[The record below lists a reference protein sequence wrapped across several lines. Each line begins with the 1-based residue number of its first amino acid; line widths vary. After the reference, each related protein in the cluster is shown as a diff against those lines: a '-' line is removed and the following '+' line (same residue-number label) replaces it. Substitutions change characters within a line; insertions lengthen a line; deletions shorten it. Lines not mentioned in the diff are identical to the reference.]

1 MTTEQIYTLAMMQLA
16 LVILIA
22 STRVHP
28 PKADVPSLRLFQ
40 LSIGFDA
47 LSWLFYLWPMQPVLL
62 LISSLAAAAN
72 MWLLLAFSLRRCQR
86 SVPWW
91 LLVVMVPIQASGYS
105 WMNLHGMQDVVMHF
119 MLLMTA
125 AVALPIAWLFWFRKE
140 NRTVSDQ
147 GFAIVMLCWFGVC
160 VLRSLTVEVDRDW
173 FLSGYLVSQVL
184 WPGIMAAYGLF
195 VITGYLEET
204 QQRLRAEAV
213 LDPLTGQL
221 NRRGLHEVVT
231 GSLNY
236 LQRNQQPAALLMI
249 DLDHFKRVNDLF
261 GHDGGDLVLVQ
272 AAKAIK
278 AMLRQSDVLARFG
291 GEEFLIF
298 LPAANR
304 DMAERT
310 AERLLEGVRQLE
322 WPASMP
328 EDYQLTISIG
338 ISVFGPDYDFS
349 RTLRQA
355 DQALYRAKQNGRDR
369 IEFAGVAADY

>member
-28 PKADVPSLRLFQ
+28 PKPDVPSLRLFQ
-40 LSIGFDA
+40 ISIACDA
-47 LSWLFYLWPMQPVLL
+47 LSWLFYLWPVQPTLL
-62 LISSLAAAAN
+62 LISSLAAASN

-105 WMNLHGMQDVVMHF
+105 WLSLYEMQDMLMHF
-119 MLLMTA
+119 MLFITA
-125 AVALPIAWLFWFRKE
+125 AVALPVAWLFWFRKE

-147 GFAIVMLCWFGVC
+147 AFAIVMLCWFGVC
-160 VLRSLTVEVDRDW
+160 VMRSLTVEVERDW

-221 NRRGLHEVVT
+221 NRRGLNEAVA
-231 GSLNY
+231 GCLNY

-249 DLDHFKRVNDLF
+249 DLDHFKRVNDQF

-272 AAKAIK
+272 TAKAIK
-278 AMLRQSDVLARFG
+278 TMLRQSDVLARFG
-291 GEEFLIF
+291 GEEFLVF

-304 DMAERT
+304 DMAQRT
-310 AERLLEGVRQLE
+310 AERLLEGIRQLE

-338 ISVFGPDYDFS
+338 VSVFGPDYDFS
-349 RTLRQA
+349 RTLRLA

-369 IEFAGVAADY
+369 IEFAGTAAEY

>member
-22 STRVHP
+22 STRVAP
-28 PKADVPSLRLFQ
+28 PQQDLRSLRLFQ
-40 LSIGFDA
+40 IAIGCDA
-47 LSWLFYLWPMQPVLL
+47 LSWLFYLWPMQPWML
-62 LISSLAAAAN
+62 LISSLAAATN
-72 MWLLLAFSLRRCQR
+72 FWLILAFALTRCSIKVQWSLLWPMI
-86 SVPWW
+86 V
-91 LLVVMVPIQASGYS
+91 LQAGIYTQL
-105 WMNLHGMQDVVMHF
+105 NLNGMEYASLHF
-119 MLLMTA
+119 MTLVTA
-125 AVALPIAWLFWFRKE
+125 GVALPVAWLFWFKKP

-147 GFAIVMLCWFGVC
+147 GFALVMLSWFLIC
-160 VLRSLTVEVDRDW
+160 VLRTVTVEFHEDW
-173 FLSGYLVSQVL
+173 VLSGYLVSQVL

-204 QQRLRAEAV
+204 QQRLKAEAI

-221 NRRGLHEVVT
+221 NRRGLTELVN
-231 GSLNY
+231 GCLSY

-261 GHDGGDLVLVQ
+261 GHDGGDMVL
-272 AAKAIK
+272 ATTARAIK
-278 AMLRQSDVLARFG
+278 EMLRQSDVLARFG

-298 LPAANR
+298 LPNANR
-304 DMAERT
+304 ATAATT
-310 AERLLEGVRQLE
+310 AERLLQGVRQLE

-338 ISVFGPDYDFS
+338 VSVFGPDYDYG
-349 RTLRQA
+349 RQLRLA

-369 IEFAGVAADY
+369 IEFAGTAADS

>member
-16 LVILIA
+16 LVLLIA

-28 PKADVPSLRLFQ
+28 PKSDVPSLRLFQ
-40 LSIGFDA
+40 LSIACDA
-47 LSWLFYLWPMQPVLL
+47 LSWLFYLWPVKPVLL
-62 LISSLAAAAN
+62 LISSFAAAFN

-91 LLVVMVPIQASGYS
+91 LLAVMVLIQASVYS
-105 WMNLHGMQDVVMHF
+105 WLTLHDMQNILMHF
-119 MLLMTA
+119 MMLVTG
-125 AVALPIAWLFWFRKE
+125 AVALPIAWLFWFRKAG
-140 NRTVSDQ
+140 RTVSDQ

-160 VLRSLTVEVDRDW
+160 VLRTVTVEVQQDW
-173 FLSGYLVSQVL
+173 ILSGYLVSQVL

-231 GSLNY
+231 GSLSY

-249 DLDHFKRVNDLF
+249 DLDHFKRVNDQF
-261 GHDGGDLVLVQ
+261 GHDGGDLVLEQ
-272 AAKAIK
+272 TAKAIK
-278 AMLRQSDVLARFG
+278 TMLRQSDVLARFG
-291 GEEFLIF
+291 GEEFLVF

-304 DMAERT
+304 DMAQRT

-338 ISVFGPDYDFS
+338 VSVFGPDYDFG
-349 RTLRQA
+349 RTLRLA

-369 IEFAGVAADY
+369 IEFAGTAADY

>member
-22 STRVHP
+22 SSRVHP
-28 PKADVPSLRLFQ
+28 PKPDVPSLRLFQ
-40 LSIGFDA
+40 LSIACDA
-47 LSWLFYLWPMQPVLL
+47 ISWLFYLWPVQPVLL
-62 LISSLAAAAN
+62 LISSIAAATN
-72 MWLLLAFSLRRCQR
+72 FWLLLAFALKRCQR

-91 LLVVMVPIQASGYS
+91 LLAVMIPLQAGVYT
-105 WMNLHGMQDVVMHF
+105 WLNLHQMPDASMHF
-119 MLLMTA
+119 MTLVTA
-125 AVALPIAWLFWFRKE
+125 AVALPIAWLFWFRKSG
-140 NRTVSDQ
+140 RTVSDQ
-147 GFAIVMLCWFGVC
+147 GFAIVMLCWFLVC
-160 VLRSLTVEVDRDW
+160 VLRTVTVEVQQDW
-173 FLSGYLVSQVL
+173 ILSGYLVSQVL

-213 LDPLTGQL
+213 QDPLTGQL
-221 NRRGLHEVVT
+221 NRRGLNEAVA
-231 GSLNY
+231 GCLNY

-249 DLDHFKRVNDLF
+249 DLDHFKRVNDQF

-272 AAKAIK
+272 TAKAIK
-278 AMLRQSDVLARFG
+278 TMLRQSDVLARFG

-298 LPAANR
+298 LPSANR
-304 DMAERT
+304 DMAQRT

-338 ISVFGPDYDFS
+338 VSVFGPDYDFS
-349 RTLRQA
+349 RTLRLA

-369 IEFAGVAADY
+369 IEFAGTAADS

>member
-22 STRVHP
+22 SSRVHP
-28 PKADVPSLRLFQ
+28 PKQDVPSLRLFQ
-40 LSIGFDA
+40 LSIACDA
-47 LSWLFYLWPMQPVLL
+47 ISWLFYLWPVQPVLL
-62 LISSLAAAAN
+62 LISSIAAASN

-86 SVPWW
+86 TVPWW
-91 LLVVMVPIQASGYS
+91 LLAVMVPLQAGVYT
-105 WMNLHGMQDVVMHF
+105 WLTLHDMQNMLMHF
-119 MLLMTA
+119 MMLVTA
-125 AVALPIAWLFWFRKE
+125 GVALPIAWLFWFRKE
-140 NRTVSDQ
+140 GRTVSDQ
-147 GFAIVMLCWFGVC
+147 GFAVVMLCWFAVC
-160 VLRSLTVEVDRDW
+160 VLRTVTVEVLQDW
-173 FLSGYLVSQVL
+173 ILSGYLVSQVL

-195 VITGYLEET
+195 AITGYLEET

-221 NRRGLHEVVT
+221 NRRGLNEVVA
-231 GSLNY
+231 GSLSY

-249 DLDHFKRVNDLF
+249 DLDHFKRVNDQF

-272 AAKAIK
+272 TAKAIK
-278 AMLRQSDVLARFG
+278 TMLRQSDVLARFG

-304 DMAERT
+304 DMAQRT

-338 ISVFGPDYDFS
+338 VSVFGPDYDFG
-349 RTLRQA
+349 RTLRLA

-369 IEFAGVAADY
+369 IEFAGTAADY

>member
-28 PKADVPSLRLFQ
+28 PKPDVPSLRLFQ
-40 LSIGFDA
+40 ISIACDA
-47 LSWLFYLWPMQPVLL
+47 ISWLFYLWPVQPVLL
-62 LISSLAAAAN
+62 LISSIAAATN
-72 MWLLLAFSLRRCQR
+72 FWLLLAFALKRCQR

-91 LLVVMVPIQASGYS
+91 LLAVMIPLQACVYT
-105 WMNLHGMQDVVMHF
+105 WLNLHQMPDASMHF
-119 MLLMTA
+119 MTLVTA
-125 AVALPIAWLFWFRKE
+125 VVALPIAWLFWFRKAG
-140 NRTVSDQ
+140 RTVSDQ
-147 GFAIVMLCWFGVC
+147 GFAIVMLCWFAVC
-160 VLRSLTVEVDRDW
+160 VVRTVTVEVQQDW
-173 FLSGYLVSQVL
+173 ILSGYLVSQVL

-213 LDPLTGQL
+213 QDPLTGQL

-231 GSLNY
+231 GSLSY

-249 DLDHFKRVNDLF
+249 DLDHFKRVNDQF
-261 GHDGGDLVLVQ
+261 GHDGGDLVLEQ
-272 AAKAIK
+272 TAKAIK
-278 AMLRQSDVLARFG
+278 TMLRQSDVLARFG

-298 LPAANR
+298 LPSANR
-304 DMAERT
+304 EMAQRT
-310 AERLLEGVRQLE
+310 AERLLEGVRQLQ

-338 ISVFGPDYDFS
+338 VSVFGPDYDFS
-349 RTLRQA
+349 RTLRLA

-369 IEFAGVAADY
+369 IEFAGTAADT

>member
-22 STRVHP
+22 SSRVHP

-47 LSWLFYLWPMQPVLL
+47 ISWLFYLWPLQPVLL
-62 LISSLAAAAN
+62 LTSSLAAASN

-86 SVPWW
+86 TVPWW
-91 LLVVMVPIQASGYS
+91 LLAVMVPIQAGVYS
-105 WMNLHGMQDVVMHF
+105 WLSLHEMQDMLMHF
-119 MLLMTA
+119 MMLVTA
-125 AVALPIAWLFWFRKE
+125 GVALPIAWLFWFRKG

-160 VLRSLTVEVDRDW
+160 VMRSLTVELEKDW
-173 FLSGYLVSQVL
+173 LLSGYLVSQVL

-213 LDPLTGQL
+213 QDPLTGQL
-221 NRRGLHEVVT
+221 NRRGLNEAVA
-231 GSLNY
+231 GCLNY

-249 DLDHFKRVNDLF
+249 DLDHFKRVNDQF

-272 AAKAIK
+272 TAKAIK
-278 AMLRQSDVLARFG
+278 TMLRQSDVLARFG
-291 GEEFLIF
+291 GEEFLVF

-304 DMAERT
+304 DMAQRT

-322 WPASMP
+322 WPPSMP
-328 EDYQLTISIG
+328 EDYQLTVSIG
-338 ISVFGPDYDFS
+338 VSVFGPDYDFG
-349 RTLRQA
+349 RTLRLA

-369 IEFAGVAADY
+369 IEFAGTAADA

>member
-1 MTTEQIYTLAMMQLA
+1 MSTEQIYTLAMMQLA

-22 STRVHP
+22 SSRVHP

-47 LSWLFYLWPMQPVLL
+47 ISWLFYLWPMQPVLL
-62 LISSLAAAAN
+62 LASSLAAASN
-72 MWLLLAFSLRRCQR
+72 MWLLLAFSLRRCQLT
-86 SVPWW
+86 VPWW
-91 LLVVMVPIQASGYS
+91 LLAVMVPIQAGVYS
-105 WMNLHGMQDVVMHF
+105 WLSLHEMQDMLMHF
-119 MLLMTA
+119 MMLVTA
-125 AVALPIAWLFWFRKE
+125 GVALPIAWLFWFRKG

-160 VLRSLTVEVDRDW
+160 VMRSLTVELEKDW
-173 FLSGYLVSQVL
+173 LLSGYLVSQVL

-213 LDPLTGQL
+213 QDPLTGQL
-221 NRRGLHEVVT
+221 NRRGLNEAVA
-231 GSLNY
+231 GCLNY

-249 DLDHFKRVNDLF
+249 DLDHFKRVNDQF

-272 AAKAIK
+272 TAKAIK
-278 AMLRQSDVLARFG
+278 TMLRQSDVLARFG
-291 GEEFLIF
+291 GEEFLVF

-304 DMAERT
+304 DMAQRT

-322 WPASMP
+322 WPPSMP
-328 EDYQLTISIG
+328 EDYQLTVSIG
-338 ISVFGPDYDFS
+338 VSVFGPDYDFG
-349 RTLRQA
+349 RTLRLA

-369 IEFAGVAADY
+369 IEFAGTAADA